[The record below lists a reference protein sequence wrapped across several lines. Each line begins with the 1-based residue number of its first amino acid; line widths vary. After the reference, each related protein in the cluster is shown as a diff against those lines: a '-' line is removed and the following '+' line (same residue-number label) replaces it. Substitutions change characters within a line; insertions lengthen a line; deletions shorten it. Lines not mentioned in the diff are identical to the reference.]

1 MIRSHIVKVLKMSKL
16 SLTKFNP
23 GSLNELVS
31 IAFPLVLSSLSTHL
45 MLFVDRLLLA
55 RYDVLTMTAV
65 VTVSFICSVFQFTGI
80 TFTATAEVFVGQFN
94 GAKQYQKLATPVWQ
108 MISFSAISCLIYWP
122 VAIWGPT
129 YLITAKVYD
138 LGAPYFR
145 WIMSFAFVTPL
156 IGALAAFFIGRG
168 RGIVV
173 TVSSFIGNAVNAI
186 LAYLFIFGKGPFPEM
201 GAEGAAIATVIASSL
216 QALILFSIFLNRKNN
231 QLYKTRRF
239 KFDKSIF
246 QQCLKIA
253 SPSAFTRFIEFT
265 GWAFLMT
272 YLATLGPDYMA
283 VNSITITT
291 FILFIFV
298 TEGISKAVGTL
309 SANFIGSHKNTY
321 IGDTF
326 FSAVKLQV
334 YLGLIVAVPLL
345 LFGEQTA
352 SLLVDTKSISPFVL
366 SEVVHSLKGIWVL
379 FFLDGIAWSLAG
391 ILTAGGDTRFIM
403 LVKSTN
409 VWVFQIPPTIL
420 LLGYLHFTPSAAF
433 TYVFPFYGAVNLF
446 IFYWRYKSDKW
457 IKLQVA

>member
-1 MIRSHIVKVLKMSKL
+1 MIRFIINEVAAMNSQ
-16 SLTKFNP
+16 SLTKFSP
-23 GSLNELVS
+23 GSVNELVL

-108 MISFSAISCLIYWP
+108 MIFFSAISCLIYWP

-129 YLITAKVYD
+129 YLVTAEVYD

-156 IGALAAFFIGRG
+156 IGALSSFFIGRG
-168 RGIVV
+168 HGIVV
-173 TVSSFIGNAVNAI
+173 TISSFVGNVVNAI

-231 QLYKTRRF
+231 QLYKTRRL
-239 KFDKSIF
+239 KFDKNIF

-253 SPSAFTRFIEFT
+253 SPSALTRFIEFT
-265 GWAFLMT
+265 GWAFLIS

-283 VNSITITT
+283 VNSITITI
-291 FILFIFV
+291 FILFVFV
-298 TEGISKAVGTL
+298 TEGVSKAVGTL
-309 SANFIGSHKNTY
+309 SANFIGSHENTY
-321 IGDTF
+321 IDNTF
-326 FSAVKLQV
+326 LSAVKLQV
-334 YLGLIVAVPLL
+334 YLGLIVAIPLL
-345 LFGEQTA
+345 LFGEYTVA
-352 SLLVDTKSISPFVL
+352 LLVDIKSISPFVL
-366 SEVVHSLKGIWVL
+366 NEVVRSLKGIWFL
-379 FFLDGIAWSLAG
+379 FFIDGIEWSLAG

-409 VWVFQIPPTIL
+409 VWVFQIPPIIL
-420 LLGYLHFTPSAAF
+420 LLGHLHFDPSAAF
-433 TYVFPFYGAVNLF
+433 TYVAPFYGAVNLL

-457 IKLQVA
+457 IKLQIA